1 MKCYELQGP
10 SGINGLTLVDKPVAQ
25 PGERQVLTAQTTLD
39 TAPVAVLLRQLFI
52 DADAT
57 SAMFK
62 QQLNA
67 LPAEQRAAMTASKD
81 EYIAFYSRAQDV
93 RLAVSCET
101 GGLLY
106 MLARATDARGDD

>member
-1 MKCYELQGP
+1 MWTSP
-10 SGINGLTLVDKPVAQ
+10 SRNRVSARCARL
-25 PGERQVLTAQTTLD
+25 ER
-39 TAPVAVLLRQLFI
+39 VAVLLRQLFI

-93 RLAVSCET
+93 RLAVSRET
-101 GGLLY
+101 GRLLY
-106 MLARATDARGDD
+106 MLARATNARAMIEFGTSFGIAPCRCAPRQWRW